1 MGLMPITDSMFLV
14 AERREQPMHVGGL
27 QLFQTPADAGPDYL
41 TELYQRTLAIEE
53 VAPLFRRRA
62 QRSLSTAGQWIW
74 AEDPN
79 VDLEHH
85 FRHSALPRPGRI
97 RELLALC
104 SRLHGTL
111 LDRERPLWEV
121 HLIEGLAD
129 GRFAIYT
136 KMHHAMMDGVS
147 ALKLLQRSLSD
158 DPNDVDAPLPWDARR
173 ELGRRPARNGSSGS
187 GGGLWSL
194 PGAALRTATDVAGIG
209 PAMLKFAATGLTE
222 QAMALP
228 GQAPRTMFNRSIT
241 GSRRFAADSWPLDRI
256 KAVAKA
262 ADATVNDVV
271 LAMCSGALREY
282 LLEMDALPDAP
293 LIAMTPVS
301 LRQGDDDEVSG
312 NAVGTI
318 LCNLATDV
326 VDPVD
331 RLLAVSASMDQGK
344 AALKGLSQTQITALS
359 ALVMG
364 PLGLNS
370 LVALHKFTPPPF
382 NLVISNIPCPPGK
395 LYYNGA
401 QLDGLYP
408 LSIPT
413 DGQALN
419 ITVTS
424 YNGRVQFGLIGC
436 RRTVPSLQRLLLHLD
451 STLDVM
457 AAELL

>member
-1 MGLMPITDSMFLV
+1 MALMPLTDSMFLV

-27 QLFQTPADAGPDYL
+27 QLFTTPADAGPDYL
-41 TELYQRTLAIEE
+41 TELYHRALAIEE
-53 VAPLFRRRA
+53 VAPMFRRRA
-62 QRSLSTAGQWIW
+62 QRSITSAGQWVW
-74 AEDPN
+74 ADDPN

-97 RELLALC
+97 RELLALT

-121 HLIEGLAD
+121 HLIEGLED

-158 DPNDVDAPLPWDARR
+158 DPDEVDAPLPWDARR
-173 ELGRRPARNGSSGS
+173 ELGRRSSDGQRK
-187 GGGLWSL
+187 GGGLTAL
-194 PGAALRTATDVAGIG
+194 PGALLRTATDVAGIG
-209 PAMLKFAATGLTE
+209 PAMLKVAAQGLRE
-222 QAMALP
+222 QAMAMP
-228 GQAPRTMFNRSIT
+228 GQAPRTIFNRSIT
-241 GSRRFAADSWPLDRI
+241 GSRRFAADAWPLDTI
-256 KAVAKA
+256 KGVASA
-262 ADATVNDVV
+262 AGATVNDVV

-282 LLEMDALPDAP
+282 LRELEVLPHDP

-301 LRQGDDDEVSG
+301 LRSDDDDDSSG
-312 NAVGTI
+312 NAVGVI
-318 LCNLATDV
+318 LCNLATHLE
-326 VDPVD
+326 DPVD
-331 RLLAVSASMDQGK
+331 RLMAVRASMNQGK
-344 AALKGLSQTQITALS
+344 AALKGLSQVQISALS

-370 LVALHKFTPPPF
+370 LIALHKFTPPPF
-382 NLVISNIPCPPGK
+382 NLVISNIPGPKHP
-395 LYYNGA
+395 LYWNGA
-401 QLDGLYP
+401 RLDGLYP

-424 YNGRVQFGLIGC
+424 YNGQVQFGLTGC
-436 RRTVPSLQRLLLHLD
+436 RRTAPSLQRLLIHLD
-451 STLDVM
+451 DSLNAMV
-457 AAELL
+457 AELV

>member
-27 QLFQTPADAGPDYL
+27 QLFTTPADAGPDYL
-41 TELYQRTLAIEE
+41 TQLYHRALAIEE
-53 VAPLFRRRA
+53 VAPMFRRRA
-62 QRSLSTAGQWIW
+62 QRSVTSGGQWMW
-74 AEDPN
+74 TDDPD

-97 RELLALC
+97 RELLALT

-121 HLIEGLAD
+121 HLIEGLED

-158 DPNDVDAPLPWDARR
+158 GPDEVDAPLPWDARR
-173 ELGRRPARNGSSGS
+173 ELGRRSSNGRRK
-187 GGGLWSL
+187 GGGLMSL
-194 PGAALRTATDVAGIG
+194 PGALLRTATDVAGIG
-209 PAMLKFAATGLTE
+209 PAMLKVAAQGLRE
-222 QAMALP
+222 QAMAMP
-228 GQAPRTMFNRSIT
+228 GQAPRTIFNRSIT
-241 GSRRFAADSWPLDRI
+241 GSRRFAADAWPLDAI
-256 KAVAKA
+256 KGVASA
-262 ADATVNDVV
+262 AGATVNDVV

-282 LLEMDALPDAP
+282 LRELDALPHDP

-301 LRQGDDDEVSG
+301 LRQDDDDDSAG
-312 NAVGTI
+312 NAVGVI
-318 LCNLATDV
+318 LCNLATDIE
-326 VDPVD
+326 DPVD
-331 RLLAVSASMDQGK
+331 RLMAVRASMNQGK
-344 AALKGLSQTQITALS
+344 AALKGLSQVQISALS

-370 LVALHKFTPPPF
+370 LIALHKFTPPPF
-382 NLVISNIPCPPGK
+382 NLVISNIPGPKHP
-395 LYYNGA
+395 LYWNGA
-401 QLDGLYP
+401 RLDGLYP

-424 YNGRVQFGLIGC
+424 YNGQVQFGLTGC
-436 RRTVPSLQRLLLHLD
+436 RRTAPSLQRLLTHLD
-451 STLDVM
+451 DSLDAMV
-457 AAELL
+457 AELV